1 MNIPVF
7 KPLIDKKTIK
17 AAVKSLEVGW
27 LGMGKS
33 VDEFEKKIKSI
44 CKLRNK
50 YVVSVNTGYSAIHT
64 ALILMKIKK
73 GDEVIT
79 PAFNNI
85 ADLQSIISVGGKIV
99 FADIDKS
106 LCLDPLK
113 LEKLITKKT
122 KAIIVCDYGMGIAN
136 HNQIKLI
143 ANKYKLRVLH
153 DAAHSF
159 GSVYKKKMIGSF
171 SDITMFSFDPVKTI
185 TAIDGGAI
193 IVNTKKERDL
203 AHKIRLM
210 GMGQS
215 SNVMYKNKR
224 AWTYDV
230 ETHGYRYH
238 LANLHAA
245 IGISQINDF
254 RLIKK
259 TRINTVKYFNKNIE
273 NNPLFE
279 KPILNTKIVP
289 FIYYLKVKNNLRE
302 KFMKYLSQNGIDTGI
317 HWQPG
322 NKFKLFKKIKSD
334 HLIETNKVANEIV
347 TIPLHSNM
355 KLQDQKKI
363 TQTINSF
370 FKINIKKSNQH

>member
-1 MNIPVF
+1 MN
-7 KPLIDKKTIK
+7 
-17 AAVKSLEVGW
+17 
-27 LGMGKS
+27 
-33 VDEFEKKIKSI
+33 
-44 CKLRNK
+44 
-50 YVVSVNTGYSAIHT
+50 
-64 ALILMKIKK
+64 IKK

-122 KAIIVCDYGMGIAN
+122 KAIIVCDYGMRIAN

-322 NKFKLFKKIKSD
+322 NKFKLFKKLKSD

-363 TQTINSF
+363 TQTINIF
-370 FKINIKKSNQH
+370 FKKNIKKSN